1 MADIGDNNIFKFFS
15 NLFRRRFLSDNF
27 EINLHINES
36 YLWMR
41 VYFFRSI
48 FNSEFLLTVTVN
60 QSIALIYLFLAIS
73 IYIYHHHQ
81 TAAVLVYH
89 NSHQTSNRGIN
100 MKKLTHLFIY
110 FIALNLQYLIE
121 QIDSFIY
128 LLFIS
133 LLSSFSI

>member
-60 QSIALIYLFLAIS
+60 QSITLIYLFLFL
-73 IYIYHHHQ
+73 YIYYYHHQ
-81 TAAVLVYH
+81 TAAVLVYHH

-121 QIDSFIY
+121 QFDSFIY

-133 LLSSFSI
+133 LLYL

>member
-1 MADIGDNNIFKFFS
+1 
-15 NLFRRRFLSDNF
+15 
-27 EINLHINES
+27 
-36 YLWMR
+36 MR

-60 QSIALIYLFLAIS
+60 QSIALIYLFLFL
-73 IYIYHHHQ
+73 YIYYHHQ

-133 LLSSFSI
+133 LLSS

>member
-1 MADIGDNNIFKFFS
+1 MNVCI
-15 NLFRRRFLSDNF
+15 
-27 EINLHINES
+27 
-36 YLWMR
+36 
-41 VYFFRSI
+41 FFRSI

-60 QSIALIYLFLAIS
+60 QSIALIYLFLFL
-73 IYIYHHHQ
+73 YIYYHHQ

-128 LLFIS
+128 LFIS